1 MTNNYQQINPHEK
14 NDTLNPLGQEYNYY
28 LDNQQKT
35 SEENNVQTDENEKK
49 INIINFSEKKETRET
64 TDKIYQNYKT
74 TNFEKEEIP
83 KNLFFHCQNEEKI
96 FSLELKIKNLN
107 DEIIL
112 LNEKAN
118 KESSLSDVNV
128 HLKKVADLLLK
139 KQEFEKAKLE
149 MEKCSQS
156 QINEDISIVSKTC
169 VNRPKNKSK
178 NSPLYNK
185 ETSIK
190 ALNEKENQKTLLS
203 KKRFEPKD
211 NKDNNIDSKGHLY
224 LEENNPTNL
233 ETLNSKNKRG
243 RISNNLKEIG
253 LIGIHTG
260 LDIDNSINKAL
271 RNSIHNVYDSICILL
286 ENIDE
291 NLSKEFIKEIGIKNE
306 DLKNNTNKEK
316 FLKLSIEEIIYKYF
330 EEDEKI
336 KKIIEEIL
344 GKNIPG
350 KEKQI
355 DELKKIFKISFNKI
369 FNAYLDNND
378 FINEKNNNGEE
389 NKIYLPQFKTFND
402 YFNEDNGY
410 DKDKQEKLITLGKE
424 LIEGTSKKRKSR
436 TKKNNKNNLEKEI

>member
-14 NDTLNPLGQEYNYY
+14 NDALNPFGQEYNSY
-28 LDNQQKT
+28 LDKINQQKT

-49 INIINFSEKKETRET
+49 INIINFSEKKGTRET
-64 TDKIYQNYKT
+64 TDKIYQNDET
-74 TNFEKEEIP
+74 TNNEKEANP
-83 KNLFFHCQNEEKI
+83 KNLFFHCQEKPKERNINEEKI

-128 HLKKVADLLLK
+128 HLQKVAGLLLK
-139 KQEFEKAKLE
+139 KQELEKAKLE

-243 RISNNLKEIG
+243 RISNNLKETG
-253 LIGIHTG
+253 LTGIHTG

-271 RNSIHNVYDSICILL
+271 RNSIHNVYD
-286 ENIDE
+286 
-291 NLSKEFIKEIGIKNE
+291 
-306 DLKNNTNKEK
+306 
-316 FLKLSIEEIIYKYF
+316 
-330 EEDEKI
+330 
-336 KKIIEEIL
+336 
-344 GKNIPG
+344 
-350 KEKQI
+350 
-355 DELKKIFKISFNKI
+355 
-369 FNAYLDNND
+369 
-378 FINEKNNNGEE
+378 
-389 NKIYLPQFKTFND
+389 
-402 YFNEDNGY
+402 
-410 DKDKQEKLITLGKE
+410 
-424 LIEGTSKKRKSR
+424 
-436 TKKNNKNNLEKEI
+436 